1 MSYDSYLEKCEK
13 LLSEF
18 EKSQLRM
25 LCLDLK
31 NAGDSFLEQMKKMRQ
46 FFKQISTEL
55 QDMSFNNS
63 RDQVLLIKQI
73 ERLLV
78 FLKEMDLHIRG
89 FHTKPPPDEN
99 EIIFIFERQ
108 HLFKNI
114 YRQHL
119 KDFASIIN
127 LIYS

>member
-25 LCLDLK
+25 LRLDLK
-31 NAGDSFLEQMKKMRQ
+31 NAGDSFLEQMKQMRQ

-108 HLFKNI
+108 HLN
-114 YRQHL
+114 
-119 KDFASIIN
+119 DFASIIN
-127 LIYS
+127 PIKS